1 MIIISAHCWIVHRV
15 YRRHNAAPRQW
26 LLLAFWELNPLSEFG
41 VGSAMEDAVPFAKD
55 GTDDTGRFALVQ
67 FVYIGCDR
75 LQRIAGDYSGL
86 KFSLITG
93 KMYYTS
99 YYSSQTFRTI

>member
-41 VGSAMEDAVPFAKD
+41 VGSAMGILYLSVRMAQTILTGSLWYRLSILVVICCRGSLMTTVYSFSPQPLAKCIIRPV
-55 GTDDTGRFALVQ
+55 TPHRHFE
-67 FVYIGCDR
+67 
-75 LQRIAGDYSGL
+75 
-86 KFSLITG
+86 
-93 KMYYTS
+93 
-99 YYSSQTFRTI
+99 